1 MNRRLRL
8 TLMAIATIVL
18 LGVLAFV
25 ALSDPTPSNDQVAIQ
40 SGSFAGAVRPETPPA
55 SFTLRNE
62 EGRPVDIAGFRGQPV
77 VVTFLYT
84 TCENECPTIAQQI
97 RGALDRLGEDV
108 PVVAVSV
115 DPEGDTPASA
125 KRFLAR
131 QKLSGRMSFLLGTE
145 AQLQPVWR
153 AFGIAPQTEG
163 REHSASVVLL
173 STDGRQAV
181 GFPISEL
188 TPEGVADDLRRL
200 GAGQGEPEG

>member
-1 MNRRLRL
+1 MNQRLRL

-25 ALSDPTPSNDQVAIQ
+25 VFSDPAPSPDGSAIQ

-55 SFTLRNE
+55 SFTLRDE
-62 EGRPVDIAGFRGQPV
+62 EGRTVDIADYRGQPV

-84 TCENECPTIAQQI
+84 ACENECPTIAQQV
-97 RGALDRLGEDV
+97 RGALDRLGTDV

-115 DPEGDTPASA
+115 DPEGDTQASA
-125 KRFLAR
+125 RRFLAR
-131 QKLSGRMSFLLGTE
+131 QKLGGRMRFLLGSE

-188 TPEGVADDLRRL
+188 TPEGVAADLRRL
-200 GAGQGEPEG
+200 GAGQSRPGN

>member
-1 MNRRLRL
+1 MNQRLRL

-25 ALSDPTPSNDQVAIQ
+25 VFSDPAPSPDASAVQ

-55 SFTLRNE
+55 SFTLRDE
-62 EGRPVDIAGFRGQPV
+62 EGRTVDIADFRGQPV

-84 TCENECPTIAQQI
+84 TCENECPTIAQQV
-97 RGALDRLGEDV
+97 RGGLDRLGTDV

-115 DPEGDTPASA
+115 DPNGDTQASA
-125 KRFLAR
+125 RRFLAR
-131 QKLSGRMSFLLGTE
+131 QKLGGRMRFLLGTE

-188 TPEGVADDLRRL
+188 TPEGVAADLRRL
-200 GAGQGEPEG
+200 GAGQPRPGS